1 MSKIKIVFIGS
12 GPVSAE
18 SLNFLANKFDVEAVI
33 TKKSPDYHKGSPPVF
48 DSAKN
53 FGLPVYT
60 ANTKNELDDLLV
72 GLSFKSSLAVL
83 IDYGVIVSQRA
94 IDKFPLGI
102 INSHFSLLPEW
113 RGADPITY
121 AILSGQKHTG
131 VSLMMLTK
139 GMDEGPILAQKK
151 IEISENDTGISLTK
165 KLIGLSNVLIE
176 ETLEQYVNGKVMP
189 IDQLKYAERLG
200 FKGVPT
206 YSKKIAKS
214 DGKIDWRESAE
225 NIERK
230 VRAFQPWPRSFTAIG
245 DNLTVSIIDAQIAKK
260 VKLKPGEISAKDNRL
275 LVGTGSCA
283 LEINHLQPANKKPM
297 SSDEFLRGYLNKLF
311 VQIN

>member
-18 SLNFLANKFDVEAVI
+18 SLTFLANEFVIEAVI
-33 TKKSPDYHKGSPPVF
+33 TKKSPDYHKGSSPVF

-72 GLSFKSSLAVL
+72 GLSFRSSLAVL

-94 IDKFPLGI
+94 IDKFPSGI

-121 AILSGQKHTG
+121 ALLSGQKHTG
-131 VSLMMLTK
+131 VSLMLLTE
-139 GMDEGPILAQKK
+139 GMDEGPIIAQEK
-151 IEISENDTGISLTK
+151 IEISEQDTGVSLTK
-165 KLIGLSNVLIE
+165 KLIALSN
-176 ETLEQYVNGKVMP
+176 TLLKENLARYVSGKIMP
-189 IDQLKYAERLG
+189 LDQLEYAKKQSLLSL
-200 FKGVPT
+200 PS
-206 YSKKIAKS
+206 YSKKISKS
-214 DGKIDWRESAE
+214 DGKIDWREPAE

-230 VRAFQPWPRSFTAIG
+230 VRAFQPWPRSFATIG
-245 DNLTVSIIDAQIAKK
+245 DNLIVSIIDARIAKDIT
-260 VKLKPGEISAKDNRL
+260 LKPGEISTKDNRL
-275 LVGTGSCA
+275 LVGTGSYA